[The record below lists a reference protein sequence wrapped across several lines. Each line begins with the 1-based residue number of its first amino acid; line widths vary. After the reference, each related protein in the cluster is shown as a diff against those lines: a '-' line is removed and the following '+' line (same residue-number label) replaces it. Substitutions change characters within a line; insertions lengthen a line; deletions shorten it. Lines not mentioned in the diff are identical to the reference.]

1 MRLARP
7 SLPVCHE
14 KTPMF
19 VSKAFFDSFNDVVLY
34 CELKVDV
41 VELVVVRSFTNTCC
55 QDLLS
60 RYSITAILTIFLLL
74 VVVCWPDSDV
84 YVKLVT

>member
-1 MRLARP
+1 
-7 SLPVCHE
+7 
-14 KTPMF
+14 MF

-34 CELKVDV
+34 CGLKVDV